1 MTRYHLVGCSRC
13 DALWILADKAD
24 QQTATCPRCR
34 TRHPTDR
41 LRSLTTAAEKATVEA
56 ARTARLAER
65 AGVDPGE
72 LPAIDPDAVFEPVI
86 DDATQLA
93 AAGID
98 VPDAPPTPV
107 TRDRRRTLLGLI
119 DELDEPTREAV
130 LSAAAAAGI
139 EATAA
144 AAMLERLHREGAVTR
159 REGRYRVL

>member
-41 LRSLTTAAEKATVEA
+41 LRSLSTAAEKATVEA
-56 ARTARLAER
+56 ARTARLAAR
-65 AGVDPGE
+65 AGVDPAA
-72 LPAIDPDAVFEPVI
+72 LAAIDPDAVFEPVI

-98 VPDAPPTPV
+98 VPEVPPTPA
-107 TRDRRRTLLGLI
+107 TRDRRSTLLGII
-119 DELDEPTREAV
+119 DELDAPTRDAV
-130 LSAAAAAGI
+130 LSAATAAGL

-144 AAMLERLHREGAVTR
+144 ATLLERLHREGAVTR
-159 REGRYRVL
+159 RDGQFRVL